1 MSLDINNV
9 AKPLG
14 FIGLDFETYGNVN
27 LPKYGLDRYMNDP
40 SFQTLIGS
48 VSEGSRGKLTFDFVM
63 NEQKALRAFREFV
76 YKALEWGFWFTAH
89 NVGFERGCMQAL
101 GFDDQVLYRITDSA
115 VVARAQ
121 GAASH
126 LEAAAPQ
133 LTGIEKLEVGKNL
146 IMKFSVPTDDNGGK
160 PYTDREIE
168 ASLELEQEWDLF
180 AEYCEVDAEASR
192 VIVEQYSDTESFL
205 REHEMEW
212 YTYLMNRHGWN
223 VDLELVNEM
232 QLRFEHNTQ
241 QIVSEFYA
249 LYGTKDD
256 GSPAFNDKFLN
267 STPQMKAWC
276 AERGIKTT
284 SFDSEHVE
292 KLLTR
297 VQKQLGKATPAQMK
311 SARHKGYEEV
321 EALLIVKKELGGSSL
336 SKLQKI
342 IDLTGTDGRLRNQY
356 MHLGAGQSYRSTGK
370 GVQLQNLKRLS
381 ATPLDFDDDNADAVE
396 NADNTTLAENLRQVF
411 VSDVPDGR
419 QIVGDFSSVESRGL
433 AWVAGDDMKIQAFKD
448 GKDMYKVQAT
458 LIYPGLQYE
467 NVTKQERQIGKV
479 GELGCGYGAGPGALR
494 RFAGKMGIEMTEE
507 EALGLVRGWRETN
520 PAVVDLWDRLNTG
533 LHQAVTLA
541 AHIEVTLAHGLEL
554 VFLPFDPP
562 PSLRAQHPGALSV
575 RMQLWAR
582 GGKEFVLERVF
593 HGCYMRGTDV
603 CFYKPSDRK
612 TGDLWKNHY
621 RDPKTGQVV
630 FYKLYGG
637 KLTGILVQSM
647 CRELFFDAVR
657 GLFHV
662 FKDVP
667 NATPIGQFHDELVT
681 SWVPSNE
688 KGCVTLEQAISLV
701 ETVMSTPRSSF
712 KGFPLEA
719 DVKNDYRYTK

>member
-1 MSLDINNV
+1 MSLDIDNV
-9 AKPLG
+9 ARPTG

-40 SFQTLIGS
+40 SFQVLIGS
-48 VSEGSRGKLTFDFVM
+48 VHERSQKGLTFDSVR
-63 NEQKALRAFREFV
+63 NPGKAPIAFREFV
-76 YKALEWGFWFTAH
+76 LKALEWGFWFTAH
-89 NVGFERGCMQAL
+89 NVGFERGCMQKL

-133 LTGIEKLEVGKNL
+133 LTDIEKLEVGRNL
-146 IMKFSVPTDDNGGK
+146 IMKFSVPTDANGGR
-160 PYTDREIE
+160 PYTRAEIE
-168 ASLELEQEWDLF
+168 ADLELSQEWDLF

-249 LYGTKDD
+249 LYGKNPD
-256 GSPAFNDKFLN
+256 GTPAFSDKFLN

-276 AERGIKTT
+276 EARGIKTS

-297 VQKQLGKATPAQMK
+297 VQKQLGKMK
-311 SARHKGYEEV
+311 PTQARYEGYEAV

-381 ATPLDFDDDNADAVE
+381 ASPLDFDDDSADVVE
-396 NADNTTLAENLRQVF
+396 DADNTTLAENLRQVF
-411 VSDVPDGR
+411 IADEPAGR
-419 QIVGDFSSVESRGL
+419 LIVGDFSSVESRGL
-433 AWVAGDDMKIQAFKD
+433 AWVAGDDMKVQAFKD

-479 GELGCGYGAGPGALR
+479 GELGCGYGAGPGALS
-494 RFAGKMGIEMTEE
+494 RFAGKMGIEMSEE

-520 PAVVDLWDRLNTG
+520 PKVVDLWDRLGNG
-533 LHQAVTLA
+533 LQQAVELNA
-541 AHIEVTLAHGLEL
+541 EIEVELAHGLRL
-554 VFLPFDPP
+554 VYIPFDPP
-562 PSLRAQHPGALSV
+562 ASLRAQHPGARSI
-575 RMQLWAR
+575 RMQLWAEHDT
-582 GGKEFVLERVF
+582 EFVLERVF

-621 RDPKTGQVV
+621 RDPKTGKVV

-637 KLTGILVQSM
+637 KITGILVQSM
-647 CRELFFDAVR
+647 CREMFFDGMK
-657 GLFHV
+657 GLFV
-662 FKDVP
+662 LLKDVP

-688 KGCVTLEQAISLV
+688 TGAVTLDQAMSLV
-701 ETVMSTPRSSF
+701 ETAMSMPRYSF
-712 KGFPLEA
+712 RGFPLEA

>member
-1 MSLDINNV
+1 MSLNIDNV
-9 AKPLG
+9 ARPTG

-40 SFQTLIGS
+40 SFQVLIGS
-48 VSEGSRGKLTFDFVM
+48 VHERSQEGLTFDFVR
-63 NEQKALRAFREFV
+63 NPGKAPIAFREFV
-76 YKALEWGFWFTAH
+76 LKALEWGFWFTAH
-89 NVGFERGCMQAL
+89 NVGFERGCMQKL
-101 GFDDQVLYRITDSA
+101 GFDDKVLYRITDSA

-133 LTGIEKLEVGKNL
+133 LTDIEKLEVGRNL
-146 IMKFSVPTDDNGGK
+146 IMKFSVPTDANGGR
-160 PYTDREIE
+160 PYTRAEIE
-168 ASLELEQEWDLF
+168 ADLELSQEWELF

-249 LYGTKDD
+249 LYGKNPD
-256 GSPAFNDKFLN
+256 GTPAFSDKFLN

-276 AERGIKTT
+276 EARGIKTS

-297 VQKQLGKATPAQMK
+297 VQKQLGKMK
-311 SARHKGYEEV
+311 PTQARYEGYEAV

-381 ATPLDFDDDNADAVE
+381 ASPLDFDDDSADVVE
-396 NADNTTLAENLRQVF
+396 DADNTTLAENLRQVF
-411 VSDVPDGR
+411 IADELAGR

-433 AWVAGDDMKIQAFKD
+433 AWVAGDDMKVQAFKD

-479 GELGCGYGAGPGALR
+479 GELGCGYGAGPGALS
-494 RFAGKMGIEMTEE
+494 RFAGKMGIEMSEE
-507 EALGLVRGWRETN
+507 EALSLVRGWRETN
-520 PAVVDLWDRLNTG
+520 PKVVDLWDRLGNG
-533 LHQAVTLA
+533 LQQAVELNA
-541 AHIEVTLAHGLEL
+541 EIEVELAHGLRL
-554 VFLPFDPP
+554 VYIPFDPP
-562 PSLRAQHPGALSV
+562 ASLRAQHPGARSI
-575 RMQLWAR
+575 RMQLWAEH
-582 GGKEFVLERVF
+582 GTEFVLERVF

-603 CFYKPSDRK
+603 CFYKTSDRK

-621 RDPKTGQVV
+621 RDPKTGKVV

-637 KLTGILVQSM
+637 KITGILVQSM

-688 KGCVTLEQAISLV
+688 KGCVTLEQAMSLV

>member
-1 MSLDINNV
+1 MSLDIDNV
-9 AKPLG
+9 ARPTG

-40 SFQTLIGS
+40 SFQVLIGS
-48 VSEGSRGKLTFDFVM
+48 VHERSLKGLTFDFVR
-63 NEQKALRAFREFV
+63 NPGKAPIAFREFV
-76 YKALEWGFWFTAH
+76 LKALEWGFWFTAH
-89 NVGFERGCMQAL
+89 NVGFERGCMQKL
-101 GFDDQVLYRITDSA
+101 GFDDEVLYRITDSA

-133 LTGIEKLEVGKNL
+133 LTDIEKLEVGRNL
-146 IMKFSVPTDDNGGK
+146 IMKFSVPTDANGGR
-160 PYTDREIE
+160 PYTRAEIE
-168 ASLELEQEWDLF
+168 ADLELSQEWALF

-249 LYGTKDD
+249 LYGKNPD
-256 GSPAFNDKFLN
+256 GTPAFSDKFLN

-276 AERGIKTT
+276 EARGIKTS

-297 VQKQLGKATPAQMK
+297 VQKQLGKMK
-311 SARHKGYEEV
+311 PTQARYDGYEAV

-381 ATPLDFDDDNADAVE
+381 ASPLDFDDDSADVVE
-396 NADNTTLAENLRQVF
+396 DADNTTLAENLRQVF
-411 VSDVPDGR
+411 IADELAGR

-433 AWVAGDDMKIQAFKD
+433 AWVAGDDMKVQAFKD

-479 GELGCGYGAGPGALR
+479 GELGCGYGAGPGALS
-494 RFAGKMGIEMTEE
+494 RFAGKMGIEMSEE
-507 EALGLVRGWRETN
+507 EALGLVRGWRGTN
-520 PAVVDLWDRLNTG
+520 PKVVDLWDRLGSG
-533 LHQAVTLA
+533 LQQAVELNA
-541 AHIEVTLAHGLEL
+541 EIEVELAHGLRL
-554 VFLPFDPP
+554 VYIPFDPP
-562 PSLRAQHPGALSV
+562 ASLRAQHPGARSI
-575 RMQLWAR
+575 RMQLWAEH
-582 GGKEFVLERVF
+582 GTEFVLERVF

-621 RDPKTGQVV
+621 RDPKTGKVV

-637 KLTGILVQSM
+637 KITGILVQSM
-647 CRELFFDAVR
+647 CREMFFDGMK
-657 GLFHV
+657 GLFV
-662 FKDVP
+662 LLKDVP

-681 SWVPSNE
+681 SWKPSNE
-688 KGCVTLEQAISLV
+688 KGSVTLDQAMNLV
-701 ETVMSTPRSSF
+701 NTAMSMPRYSF
-712 KGFPLEA
+712 RGFPLEA